1 MPTGRHH
8 PRLSPFSFPH
18 DFKTSPRF
26 RSERNHSTLK
36 IHPRLPPFSLCTIL
50 KSPPVPTLKIHP
62 RLSPFSFA
70 HDFETS
76 PRFRPLRLRPR
87 PSASILNVKQNKMA
101 LFLILQRIEPFTAGF
116 SFEPFTASFRRRW
129 LFFSYSRTSTIL
141 VIFVPKKLLFHLIP
155 FIYRTPENR
164 TFRPENGSFSQSTH
178 SSSCIVFVGFFGRIH
193 DGKPLRLRPRPSAT
207 ISQRQT
213 ESPIFQ
219 KSGSL
224 LHTLS

>member
-1 MPTGRHH
+1 MGR
-8 PRLSPFSFPH
+8 
-18 DFKTSPRF
+18 
-26 RSERNHSTLK
+26 
-36 IHPRLPPFSLCTIL
+36 
-50 KSPPVPTLKIHP
+50 
-62 RLSPFSFA
+62 
-70 HDFETS
+70 
-76 PRFRPLRLRPR
+76 
-87 PSASILNVKQNKMA
+87 
-101 LFLILQRIEPFTAGF
+101 QRIEPSVHKMVSF
-116 SFEPFTASFRRRW
+116 SQSTHSWRSTVNGSF
-129 LFFSYSRTSTIL
+129 SQSTHSWSSTVFVF

-155 FIYRTPENR
+155 FIYGTPENR